1 MNGDAPETCHLTTGR
16 PDRMC
21 SHVKA
26 ERCRGHP
33 HKLFILPNSLATIR
47 YKSFGTTLVYEIARL
62 QDDVTPNEA
71 D

>member
-1 MNGDAPETCHLTTGR
+1 MNGDAPDHRTTGSDVFTCESGALPR
-16 PDRMC
+16 
-21 SHVKA
+21 
-26 ERCRGHP
+26 HP

-71 D
+71 DCTK